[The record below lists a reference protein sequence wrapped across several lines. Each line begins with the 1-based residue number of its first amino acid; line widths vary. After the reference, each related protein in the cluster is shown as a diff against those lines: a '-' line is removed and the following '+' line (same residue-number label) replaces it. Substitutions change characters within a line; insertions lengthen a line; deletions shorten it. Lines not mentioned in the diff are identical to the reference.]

1 MTAQSHP
8 TPSPPLAQLP
18 LVRALA
24 ENWWLLLLRGVSAIL
39 FGVLAFIWPGLTLV
53 ALIFLW
59 GAYAIVDGGIALWA
73 AISGRGAEIA
83 PRSWLAIVGIV
94 GLLAGLVAFASPGLT
109 ALVLL
114 MFIAGWAIVIGALEI
129 CGAIQLGKEIEGEW
143 WLFLSG
149 LLSIAFGILL
159 IARPG
164 PGALALVWIIAGFAV
179 LHGCMLIALAFR
191 LKKLRIEWCGT
202 LCCSLRTFS
211 LARIKPCRTK
221 EPVASAT
228 KSPISAL

>member
-8 TPSPPLAQLP
+8 RSSPPLAQLP

-24 ENWWLLLLRGVSAIL
+24 ENWWLLLLRGVAAII

-83 PRSWLAIVGIV
+83 PRWWLGIVGVV

-129 CGAIQLGKEIEGEW
+129 WGAIQLRKEIEGEW
-143 WLFLSG
+143 WLILSG
-149 LLSIAFGILL
+149 LLSIAFGLLL

-164 PGALALVWIIAGFAV
+164 SGALALVWLIASFAI
-179 LHGCMLIALAFR
+179 LHGCTLIALAFR
-191 LKKLRIEWCGT
+191 LKHFRPE
-202 LCCSLRTFS
+202 
-211 LARIKPCRTK
+211 
-221 EPVASAT
+221 
-228 KSPISAL
+228 

>member
-8 TPSPPLAQLP
+8 SSIPPLARLP

-24 ENWWLLLLRGVSAIL
+24 ENWWLLLLRGVASII

-73 AISGRGAEIA
+73 AISGRGAEVA
-83 PRSWLAIVGIV
+83 PRWWLAIVGIV

-114 MFIAGWAIVIGALEI
+114 MFIACWAILIGAMEI
-129 CGAIQLGKEIEGEW
+129 WGAIQLRKEIEGEW
-143 WLFLSG
+143 WLILSG

-164 PGALALVWIIAGFAV
+164 SGALALVWLIGSFAI
-179 LHGCMLIALAFR
+179 LHGCMLLALAFR
-191 LKKLRIEWCGT
+191 LRQF
-202 LCCSLRTFS
+202 R
-211 LARIKPCRTK
+211 PQ
-221 EPVASAT
+221 
-228 KSPISAL
+228 

>member
-1 MTAQSHP
+1 MTAQSRP
-8 TPSPPLAQLP
+8 RSGPPLAQLP

-24 ENWWLLLLRGVSAIL
+24 ENWWLLLLRGVAAII

-73 AISGRGAEIA
+73 AISGRGAGIA
-83 PRSWLAIVGIV
+83 PRWWLGILGVV

-129 CGAIQLGKEIEGEW
+129 MGAIQLRKEIEGEW
-143 WLFLSG
+143 WLVLSG
-149 LLSIAFGILL
+149 LLSIAFGLLL

-164 PGALALVWIIAGFAV
+164 SGALALVWLIASFAI
-179 LHGCMLIALAFR
+179 LHGCTLIALAFR
-191 LKKLRIEWCGT
+191 LKHFRPE
-202 LCCSLRTFS
+202 
-211 LARIKPCRTK
+211 
-221 EPVASAT
+221 
-228 KSPISAL
+228 

>member
-8 TPSPPLAQLP
+8 STNAGPLARLP

-24 ENWWLLLLRGVSAIL
+24 DNWWLLLLRGVASIV

-53 ALIFLW
+53 ALILLW

-73 AISGRGAEIA
+73 AISGRGAVVA
-83 PRSWLAIVGIV
+83 SRWWLAIVGIV

-114 MFIAGWAIVIGALEI
+114 MFIAGWAIVIGVMEI
-129 CGAIQLGKEIEGEW
+129 WGAIQLRKEIEGEW
-143 WLFLSG
+143 WLILSG
-149 LLSIAFGILL
+149 LLSIAFGMLL

-164 PGALALVWIIAGFAV
+164 SGALALVWVIGSFAI
-179 LHGCMLIALAFR
+179 LHGCTLIALAFR
-191 LKKLRIEWCGT
+191 LKQFRPE
-202 LCCSLRTFS
+202 
-211 LARIKPCRTK
+211 
-221 EPVASAT
+221 
-228 KSPISAL
+228 